1 MLFWIYMF
9 LVTLIIPCAMY
20 FVGKKYLTSPPKYI
34 NNTKGFRTKRSMK
47 NPLTWEFAQKHFGR
61 LWYKGAP
68 WTAIFSSLAM
78 LYSIGKTI
86 AFIGFCGGC
95 VIVIQLAV
103 IIILGII
110 TNSAL
115 KRNFTDGGNPQK
127 WGCRPSAH
135 NQCSAV

>member
-68 WTAIFSSLAM
+68 WTAIFSS
-78 LYSIGKTI
+78 
-86 AFIGFCGGC
+86 FIGFCGGC

-115 KRNFTDGGNPQK
+115 KRNFTDEGNPQK
-127 WGCRPSAH
+127 
-135 NQCSAV
+135 

>member
-1 MLFWIYMF
+1 
-9 LVTLIIPCAMY
+9 
-20 FVGKKYLTSPPKYI
+20 
-34 NNTKGFRTKRSMK
+34 MK

-115 KRNFTDGGNPQK
+115 KRNFTDEGNPQNRNDGVADQVPIINAAQFEK
-127 WGCRPSAH
+127 
-135 NQCSAV
+135 N

>member
-1 MLFWIYMF
+1 
-9 LVTLIIPCAMY
+9 MY

-34 NNTKGFRTKRSMK
+34 NNSKGFRTKRSMK

-78 LYSIGKTI
+78 LYSIGKDI
-86 AFIGFCGGC
+86 AFIGFCGWC

-115 KRNFTDGGNPQK
+115 KRNFTDEGNPQK
-127 WGCRPSAH
+127 
-135 NQCSAV
+135 

>member
-9 LVTLIIPCAMY
+9 LVTLIIPCTMY

-115 KRNFTDGGNPQK
+115 KRNFTDEGNPQK
-127 WGCRPSAH
+127 
-135 NQCSAV
+135 

>member
-86 AFIGFCGGC
+86 AFIDFCGGC

-115 KRNFTDGGNPQK
+115 KRNFTDEGNPQK
-127 WGCRPSAH
+127 
-135 NQCSAV
+135 

>member
-20 FVGKKYLTSPPKYI
+20 FVGKKYLTSPPEYI

-115 KRNFTDGGNPQK
+115 KRNFTDEGNGVVHCK
-127 WGCRPSAH
+127 
-135 NQCSAV
+135 CSRKSPKNLLN